1 MSRWRHIDNIKS
13 DSWNSLLNWMISEHA
28 LLSIMNEFV
37 QLREKLIIFGNCM
50 CARKNLIVKLVHLR
64 RNHPNREK
72 TPLLYFLLSLV
83 VRKLSQIHFE
93 SLNNNFG
100 SSAVCTLISLG
111 SCFVLEESRGSFILN
126 LQSTIFGLNL
136 RLPKIT

>member
-1 MSRWRHIDNIKS
+1 MLCPIKRKA
-13 DSWNSLLNWMISEHA
+13 DYLWELYVRTKMFNCKIGPFATEQSEP
-28 LLSIMNEFV
+28 
-37 QLREKLIIFGNCM
+37 K
-50 CARKNLIVKLVHLR
+50 
-64 RNHPNREK
+64 K

-111 SCFVLEESRGSFILN
+111 SCFVLQEILGSFI
-126 LQSTIFGLNL
+126 
-136 RLPKIT
+136 